1 MLQFFSHVLV
11 SMMPCQTLLSFTI
24 DAFKELQG
32 LLYAVA
38 FGDEAEAPWNTF
50 EVVTERV
57 LCFFG
62 AVSWRMKIQ
71 YLNMKRLEDNT

>member
-1 MLQFFSHVLV
+1 MLQFFSFVLV

-38 FGDEAEAPWNTF
+38 FGDEAEAPLNTF
-50 EVVTERV
+50 EVTGRV
-57 LCFFG
+57 LCFFWCREL
-62 AVSWRMKIQ
+62 AHKSCTI
-71 YLNMKRLEDNT
+71 